1 MRFGKNMSHIGLKYQ
16 MFLIKSDYNV
26 DIAANLQS
34 FAAILLAYKIN
45 NVYLGVPAS
54 RGVSLIQMNP
64 KFL

>member
-1 MRFGKNMSHIGLKYQ
+1 
-16 MFLIKSDYNV
+16 MFLIKPDYNV

-45 NVYLGVPAS
+45 NIYLGVPAS

>member
-1 MRFGKNMSHIGLKYQ
+1 VGN
-16 MFLIKSDYNV
+16 LIAPIVYKL
-26 DIAANLQS
+26 AANLQS
-34 FAAILLAYKIN
+34 FAAIPLAYKIN